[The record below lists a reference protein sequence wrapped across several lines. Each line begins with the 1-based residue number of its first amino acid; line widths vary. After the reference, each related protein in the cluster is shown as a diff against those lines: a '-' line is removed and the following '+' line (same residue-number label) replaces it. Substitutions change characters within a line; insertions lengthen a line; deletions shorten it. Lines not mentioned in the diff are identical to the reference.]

1 MTKHP
6 ISGKMNRIGL
16 TLMNSHITRKI
27 TFATLFTAVFIYVII
42 VWGSMAVQAATTT
55 ATPDSNSLQ
64 AQIDA
69 DNQQIAT
76 LNLQI
81 AQYQVKLQQIGADK
95 KTLQAAINTLD
106 LQRKKVEAQISVTQ
120 RQINT
125 TQLQIKQLGGKIVDT
140 EKTIATN
147 RTTLG
152 AYLRN
157 LQIADGQSL
166 LMQMLS
172 SDTISQIWDDIN
184 ANIQLENDIQDNIS
198 SLKAQKVDL
207 TNSQAASREKQ
218 ATLTAQNKSLALQ
231 QKSLAATVQS
241 KNQLLADTKAQ
252 ESNYQKLLAAAE
264 AQVKSFS
271 DFVKNAGGSKLL
283 PNQTVCDA
291 WGCYYNQRDMAWG
304 SNALNGTQFNL
315 ASDGCLVTSM
325 AMIMTH
331 YNYRDVTPVT
341 INSNPDNFAVYY
353 PAYLLYTINVDGVS
367 VTRKTAAIDST
378 LSTGN
383 PVVIGLKAYGG
394 THFVVL
400 VSGSRGK
407 YLMRDPYIANGKDIS
422 FSDHYS
428 VRNIFGISKVV
439 IGG

>member
-1 MTKHP
+1 MLRKP
-6 ISGKMNRIGL
+6 I
-16 TLMNSHITRKI
+16 
-27 TFATLFTAVFIYVII
+27 FATFFVAVFTAISIMWSFYSIPVI
-42 VWGSMAVQAATTT
+42 AAATT
-55 ATPDSNSLQ
+55 ASNPNSLQ
-64 AQIDA
+64 DQIDT

-81 AQYQVKLQQIGADK
+81 AQYQVKLQQIGANK

-106 LQRKKVEAQISVTQ
+106 LQRKKVEAQIAVTQ

-140 EKTIATN
+140 EKTISGN
-147 RTTLG
+147 RVTLG
-152 AYLRN
+152 AYIQN
-157 LQIADGQSL
+157 LQIADNQSL

-172 SDTISQIWDDIN
+172 SNTLSQVWDDVN
-184 ANIQLENDIQDNIS
+184 ANIQMENDIQNNIQT
-198 SLKAQKVDL
+198 LQTQKTNL
-207 TNSQAASREKQ
+207 ANSQAASKEKQ
-218 ATLTAQNKSLALQ
+218 ATLTTQNQSLALQ

-252 ESNYQKLLAAAE
+252 ESNYQKLLTAAE
-264 AQVKSFS
+264 AQVRSFS

-283 PNQTVCDA
+283 PNQTACDA
-291 WGCYYNQRDMAWG
+291 WGCYYNQRDTAWG
-304 SNALNGTQFNL
+304 SNSLNGTKFNL

-325 AMIMTH
+325 AMVMTH

-367 VTRKTAAIDST
+367 VTRKTAAIDAT
-378 LSTGN
+378 LATGN
-383 PVVIGLKAYGG
+383 PLVIGLKAYGG

-407 YLMRDPYIANGKDIS
+407 YLMRDPYIANGKDIN

-439 IGG
+439 IGS